1 MTTLIIK
8 NNNETQS
15 GAGAV
20 VIPPPA
26 SDEPVIKNTF
36 FFPDIDPKRVRD
48 LMRLEQTISAPRLRE
63 AIKSGMAETNAELYD
78 YRAIQITAGFMRL
91 ADVPSD
97 DLDGE
102 KMRVFYY
109 ERAVFAM
116 ATATLYERYRGVDAS
131 AKGDKKADSIDS
143 TIDELWRD
151 MRWAVSRIQDKPRC
165 IVSQI

>member
-1 MTTLIIK
+1 MKTLII
-8 NNNETQS
+8 NNESPST
-15 GAGAV
+15 GNDV
-20 VIPPPA
+20 VIPPVA

-36 FFPDIDPKRVRD
+36 FFPDIDPKCVRS
-48 LMRLEQTISAPRLRE
+48 LMRLEQTVAPARLRE
-63 AIKSGMAETNAELYD
+63 AIKTGMAETNAELFD
-78 YRAIQITAGFMRL
+78 YREQQIAAGFKWL

-102 KMRVFYY
+102 SLRVFYY
-109 ERAVFAM
+109 KRAVCSM

-165 IVSQI
+165 IVGQI